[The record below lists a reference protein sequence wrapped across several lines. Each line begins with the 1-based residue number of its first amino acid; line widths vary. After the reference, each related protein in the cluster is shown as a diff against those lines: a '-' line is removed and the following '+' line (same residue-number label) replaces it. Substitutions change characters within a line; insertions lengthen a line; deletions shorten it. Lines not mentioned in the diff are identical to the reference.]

1 MARTK
6 GSRNLTPGTP
16 GGRHG
21 AAKVNGKPVKEGLR
35 EIRAARKAHAG
46 KAQKPAGKPSSLDY
60 AAASIADERA
70 KYFNPSNPT
79 R

>member
-6 GSRNLTPGTP
+6 GAHDLTPGAP
-16 GGRHG
+16 GGRRG

-35 EIRAARKAHAG
+35 EIRAAGKAHAR
-46 KAQKPAGKPSSLDY
+46 KAQTPTGKPSSLDY
-60 AAASIADERA
+60 AAASIADGRA
-70 KYFNPSNPT
+70 KYFNPSNST

>member
-16 GGRHG
+16 GGKHG

-35 EIRAARKAHAG
+35 DIRAARKERAR
-46 KAQKPAGKPSSLDY
+46 KAQKPTSKPSSLDL
-60 AAASIADERA
+60 AEASIAADRA
-70 KYFNPSNPT
+70 KYVNPTNPT

>member
-16 GGRHG
+16 GGKRG

-35 EIRAARKAHAG
+35 EVRAATKAHARKAKTPTSKG
-46 KAQKPAGKPSSLDY
+46 
-60 AAASIADERA
+60 RA
-70 KYFNPSNPT
+70 KYVNPSNPT

>member
-6 GSRNLTPGTP
+6 GSRDLTPGTP
-16 GGRHG
+16 GGKHG
-21 AAKVNGKPVKEGLR
+21 AAKVNGKPVKVGLR
-35 EIRAARKAHAG
+35 DIRTAGKAHARKA
-46 KAQKPAGKPSSLDY
+46 QMPTSKPSSLDY
-60 AAASIADERA
+60 AAASIADGRA